1 MKDRKEE
8 ERARRTESEMKDR
21 KEEERAIRTER
32 KRRE

>member
-8 ERARRTESEMKDR
+8 ERARRTESEMKYR

-32 KRRE
+32 KRRG